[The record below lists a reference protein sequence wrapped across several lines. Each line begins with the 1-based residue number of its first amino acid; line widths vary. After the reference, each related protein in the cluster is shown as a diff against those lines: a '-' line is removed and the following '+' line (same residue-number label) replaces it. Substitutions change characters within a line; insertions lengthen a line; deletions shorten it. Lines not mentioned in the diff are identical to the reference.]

1 MKYNELRRTLTEK
14 TKEIKKLQ
22 SGTDTSTVST
32 VDCNTVSLCTYIVFQ
47 TWEFSFFILSKWE
60 TFFVQLNIQ
69 WFGSFQLW
77 KVSIET

>member
-47 TWEFSFFILSKWE
+47 T
-60 TFFVQLNIQ
+60 
-69 WFGSFQLW
+69 
-77 KVSIET
+77 